1 MVTVCAIGTGTS
13 SVLAQAQAAD
23 IAVQAEISR
32 LAGSGSVIVQ
42 DSVAYVRKTIK
53 GAAIIRISPNPNP
66 NWPDF
71 EEY

>member
-53 GAAIIRISPNPNP
+53 GAAIIQPILPVKLARL
-66 NWPDF
+66 
-71 EEY
+71 